1 MSYSSFCVALL
12 SLYVLLVSVASSLT
26 YAFVSE
32 PRVPFPT
39 DSVQPHHH
47 YLMNKNIIQAAP
59 IQPNPHHRHHYLTND
74 ETRNYPVHN
83 HPLSDK
89 SQSQAITQPHR
100 HLVREPYPYSSN
112 PHHTS
117 SIFPWSRTY
126 AQCEASQLNSP
137 LSPISCENLLKNRH
151 RLSPLRSMLLT
162 SACARILGANDI
174 SIFNEMIRA
183 LALQI
188 TMLNSENQA
197 PQSTTIEATV
207 TTTSDTDQK
216 IDVSPNE
223 LLLSEA
229 HNEPE
234 TGSDDGIQNNDA
246 ESSQSL
252 IPLLSEIKHDP
263 PTVPELQKIQRPH
276 RKSTPSRIN
285 PIYYIE
291 PLPES
296 ALNAF
301 DTSIWPSIQEQQN
314 PSFITFLQQ
323 PISSALFGSL
333 ITVFGIL
340 LMLSIVFQLFVN
352 FIRKKKLKIVSNT
365 TGYLELL
372 GSIFDIDCYI
382 GLILY

>member
-1 MSYSSFCVALL
+1 SKVCEKSA
-12 SLYVLLVSVASSLT
+12 
-26 YAFVSE
+26 E
-32 PRVPFPT
+32 P
-39 DSVQPHHH
+39 
-47 YLMNKNIIQAAP
+47 LCMANKISTKLIGNNPNPNPICQETP
-59 IQPNPHHRHHYLTND
+59 IQPNHHHRHHYLTND
-74 ETRNYPVHN
+74 ETRHYPVHN

-89 SQSQAITQPHR
+89 SQSQAILQPHR
-100 HLVREPYPYSSN
+100 HIVREPYPCSSN

-117 SIFPWSRTY
+117 SIFRTY
-126 AQCEASQLNSP
+126 AQCEAPQLNSP

-188 TMLNSENQA
+188 STLNSENQV
-197 PQSTTIEATV
+197 PQSTTIEVTV

-229 HNEPE
+229 HNEQE

-252 IPLLSEIKHDP
+252 IPLLPEIKHDP
-263 PTVPELQKIQRPH
+263 PIVPELQKIQRPH
-276 RKSTPSRIN
+276 RKSTPSRMN

-301 DTSIWPSIQEQQN
+301 DTSIWPSIQEQQQY

-323 PISSALFGSL
+323 PISSTLFGSL

-340 LMLSIVFQLFVN
+340 LML
-352 FIRKKKLKIVSNT
+352 
-365 TGYLELL
+365 
-372 GSIFDIDCYI
+372 
-382 GLILY
+382 